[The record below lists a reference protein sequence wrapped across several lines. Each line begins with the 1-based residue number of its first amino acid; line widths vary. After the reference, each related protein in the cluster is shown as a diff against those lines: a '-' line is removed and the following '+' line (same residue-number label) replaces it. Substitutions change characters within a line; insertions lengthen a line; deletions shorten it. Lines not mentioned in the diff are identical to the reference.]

1 MAAPCKAQEAKAKFG
16 PGKPW
21 QAQQGT
27 RPGDDKK
34 GTRASP
40 MVEAPWLP
48 QPWQL
53 EEGEALLQLR
63 RLRLLRLGRKA
74 SPGVGPSATPGSRMP
89 LLGALV

>member
-63 RLRLLRLGRKA
+63 RLRLLRLGRKTSMGWA
-74 SPGVGPSATPGSRMP
+74 PRPPPAHACPR
-89 LLGALV
+89 